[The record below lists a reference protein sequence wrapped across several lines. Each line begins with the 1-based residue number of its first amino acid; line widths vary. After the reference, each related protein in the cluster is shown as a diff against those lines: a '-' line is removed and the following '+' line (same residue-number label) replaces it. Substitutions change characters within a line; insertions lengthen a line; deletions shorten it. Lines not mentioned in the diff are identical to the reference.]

1 MVLIS
6 PTFASLQKSGVAAA
20 QLAENLSNI
29 SRIKKPRYRP
39 ETGRQ
44 IMPDVDPTEWAT
56 ITCRPW
62 QICALARGS
71 SRFQHYVVTKLKGK
85 L

>member
-1 MVLIS
+1 MS
-6 PTFASLQKSGVAAA
+6 PTSTSLQKSGVATA
-20 QLAENLSNI
+20 QPAENPSNI

-39 ETGRQ
+39 ETGYQ
-44 IMPDVDPTEWAT
+44 IMPDVDPTAWAT

-62 QICALARGS
+62 QIYASVRSASQL
-71 SRFQHYVVTKLKGK
+71 QYYVVTKMKGK